1 MKRQLFTLTL
11 VLLLGCSKE
20 EETRIFTLTVNA
32 MPPEAGTVTLEMT
45 QETTGEYKW
54 GETAIINAKPS
65 EGYEFLNWTGNVY
78 LADFMMT
85 THSQE
90 NNKLTQG
97 IEMRCLDITFC
108 TYDIKVTG
116 NFVKKN

>member
-1 MKRQLFTLTL
+1 MKKLLFIFTL
-11 VLLLGCSKE
+11 VVMSCSSD
-20 EETRIFTLTVNA
+20 EETRIFTLTVNS

-54 GETAIINAKPS
+54 GSTAIINAKPN